1 MGPDEAVEARASSHH
16 GYNGDSGDWLSDS
29 GLVEKAGWT
38 DSTGRYFIS
47 GGSHAGRVGEDPP
60 PRSRLRLPFDARRRA
75 HRWTEPAAI
84 RILPIEPLAS
94 AAGKWEFAVAPPWL
108 KRVYH
113 DPEYQ
118 DGPGRPL
125 TTVR

>member
-1 MGPDEAVEARASSHH
+1 VEARASSHH

-47 GGSHAGRVGEDPP
+47 GGSHAGRVGEEPA
-60 PRSRLRLPFDARRRA
+60 PRDRLRLPFDARRRA
-75 HRWTEPAAI
+75 QRWTEATAI
-84 RILPIEPLAS
+84 RVLPIEPLAS
-94 AAGKWEFAVAPPWL
+94 QVGRWEFAVSPPWA
-108 KRVYH
+108 KHVYR

-118 DGPGRPL
+118 ETD
-125 TTVR
+125 